1 MTEESKNNPTIL
13 TYNIARKRASLD
25 RNVIQK
31 TIKDEDGRNL
41 SIENLNER
49 KMSSFDKTPKRE
61 KLGYISILK
70 SQQDIMFRV

>member
-1 MTEESKNNPTIL
+1 MTEESKNNPTIS